1 MYTGPGE
8 GNYRV
13 GNATL
18 GGGTIRVYGQENGWA
33 LIGYG
38 LSNGGYRIGFV
49 TMDAI
54 PQDIVPLPL
63 QLSYIAKNNV
73 SASLFVDDPIVS
85 ENRELSKRFEGGSPF
100 NLLAYLDDFWAYVE
114 VENFEGTG
122 LPARGFV
129 SRRSLGV

>member
-1 MYTGPGE
+1 
-8 GNYRV
+8 V

-49 TMDAI
+49 SMSAI
-54 PQDIVPLPL
+54 PADITPPYL
-63 QLSYIAKNNV
+63 QLTHIPQNNV

-85 ENRELSKRFEGGSPF
+85 TNRELLKRYEGGSPF
-100 NLLAYLDDFWAYVE
+100 IFLAYLNDFWSYVE
-114 VENFEGTG
+114 IENFEGTG
-122 LPARGFV
+122 QPARGFV